1 MILPSD
7 RWVPTRQL
15 PSLKSSRPINQ
26 PAASHPRNSRV
37 EPACSS
43 LNHLGAG
50 RKSISR
56 PLIQGDQ
63 NTARMAPFH
72 FLPPSSCWKRD
83 HHLCAAPARMRQS
96 SRTFPSF
103 HACMGAAVLNVPRSE
118 LEVNQLGQGLGV
130 EGLFSVNHVACLLLA
145 VSVHSC
151 YYGCRLCSCCRDEIA
166 LPNTDHGYAST
177 QAWAA
182 HGHTITSIPSHSK

>member
-1 MILPSD
+1 MQQSN
-7 RWVPTRQL
+7 R
-15 PSLKSSRPINQ
+15 
-26 PAASHPRNSRV
+26 
-37 EPACSS
+37 
-43 LNHLGAG
+43 LGAG

-83 HHLCAAPARMRQS
+83 HHLGAAPARMRQS

-103 HACMGAAVLNVPRSE
+103 HACREQLSSTCLVPSWKSINWAKDSE
-118 LEVNQLGQGLGV
+118 WK
-130 EGLFSVNHVACLLLA
+130 GLFSVNHVACLLLA

-151 YYGCRLCSCCRDEIA
+151 YYGCRLCSCCGDEIV
-166 LPNTDHGYAST
+166 LPNKDHGYAST

-182 HGHTITSIPSHSK
+182 PWPYHHIDTITFKVKMGN